1 MALKND
7 MNTGILGLALDSGT
21 SHIGAMAQV
30 PTTPNP
36 SQAAAAKPVAKKIG
50 PVAFFKE
57 VRAEIRK
64 ISWASRNETLIST
77 VFVFIMV
84 VVAAV
89 FFFAVDAALR
99 AGVGAILN
107 IGGGQ

>member
-1 MALKND
+1 
-7 MNTGILGLALDSGT
+7 
-21 SHIGAMAQV
+21 MAQA

-36 SQAAAAKPVAKKIG
+36 SKIPAPAPVVKKIG
-50 PVAFFKE
+50 PVQFFKE
-57 VRAEIRK
+57 VRSEVRK

-84 VVAAV
+84 VVAAL

>member
-1 MALKND
+1 
-7 MNTGILGLALDSGT
+7 
-21 SHIGAMAQV
+21 MAQA

-36 SQAAAAKPVAKKIG
+36 SKTPAPAPVVKKIG
-50 PVAFFKE
+50 PVQFFKE
-57 VRAEIRK
+57 VRSEVRK

-84 VVAAV
+84 VVAAL
-89 FFFAVDAALR
+89 FFFAVDATLR
-99 AGVGAILN
+99 AAVGAILS

>member
-1 MALKND
+1 
-7 MNTGILGLALDSGT
+7 
-21 SHIGAMAQV
+21 MAQT

-36 SQAAAAKPVAKKIG
+36 SSGASVPPAVKKIG
-50 PVAFFKE
+50 PVQFFKE
-57 VRAEIRK
+57 VRSEVRK

-84 VVAAV
+84 VVAAL
-89 FFFAVDAALR
+89 FFFAVDAILR

>member
-1 MALKND
+1 MK
-7 MNTGILGLALDSGT
+7 TGNLGLALVSGT
-21 SHIGAMAQV
+21 SYIGAMAQV

-36 SQAAAAKPVAKKIG
+36 AQGAAAKPAAKKIG
-50 PVAFFKE
+50 PVVFFKE

-64 ISWASRNETLIST
+64 VSWASRNETLIST

-84 VVAAV
+84 VVAAL
-89 FFFAVDAALR
+89 FFFGVDATLR
-99 AGVGAILN
+99 AAVGAILK

>member
-1 MALKND
+1 
-7 MNTGILGLALDSGT
+7 
-21 SHIGAMAQV
+21 MAQA
-30 PTTPNP
+30 PTSPKPNP
-36 SQAAAAKPVAKKIG
+36 APADKPVAKKIG
-50 PVAFFKE
+50 LVQFAKE
-57 VRAEIRK
+57 VRAEVRK

-84 VVAAV
+84 VVAAL

-99 AGVGAILN
+99 AGVALILN

>member
-1 MALKND
+1 MKTGLK
-7 MNTGILGLALDSGT
+7 GLALSSAR
-21 SHIGAMAQV
+21 SHMSSMAQA

-36 SQAAAAKPVAKKIG
+36 SEGPALKATTKKIG
-50 PVAFFKE
+50 PIQFFKE
-57 VRAEIRK
+57 VRSEVRK

-84 VVAAV
+84 VVAAL
-89 FFFAVDAALR
+89 FFFAVDAILR
-99 AGVGAILN
+99 AGVGAVLN